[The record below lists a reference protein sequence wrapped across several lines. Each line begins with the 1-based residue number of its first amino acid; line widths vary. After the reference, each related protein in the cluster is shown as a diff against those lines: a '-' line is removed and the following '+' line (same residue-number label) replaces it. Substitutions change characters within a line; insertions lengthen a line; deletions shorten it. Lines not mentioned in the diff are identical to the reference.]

1 MATTQQE
8 LYSNLRILTKTKYS
22 IIIEKKKNCQKEF
35 NLIAS

>member
-22 IIIEKKKNCQKEF
+22 IIIEKKKTTRKK
-35 NLIAS
+35 LI

>member
-22 IIIEKKKNCQKEF
+22 IIIEKKKQPEK
-35 NLIAS
+35 I

>member
-22 IIIEKKKNCQKEF
+22 IIIEKKKKLPER
-35 NLIAS
+35 I

>member
-22 IIIEKKKNCQKEF
+22 IIIEKKNCQKEF
-35 NLIAS
+35 NLIAP